1 MKLHDICTLSSFA
14 HAKNNTVH
22 LGLKGKFGVIGV
34 HHIENQFF
42 CTIIRLP
49 NF

>member
-22 LGLKGKFGVIGV
+22 LGLREKFDATLV
-34 HHIENQFF
+34 NTLKATFK
-42 CTIIRLP
+42 
-49 NF
+49 